1 MTSNNVLVLEY
12 KLYKEKLEIVQNE
25 FDLGS
30 KDLDA
35 RLQNYKK
42 AFNSVLDTESI
53 NKVFK
58 NIDNLSNAVI
68 VKENKDKKT
77 NKNLRSEIK
86 KLYKQIVKMTHP
98 DKQIGMFSKIR
109 KQQLTE
115 KYLKATD
122 AYRENDE
129 FKIISI
135 AHDLQIDISEVDL
148 SYITV
153 EIVETKLKIEE
164 IKSKVGYQFYHIP
177 EDKKEEYVA
186 NFLASFCF

>member
-42 AFNSVLDTESI
+42 AFNSALDAESI
-53 NKVFK
+53 KKVFK
-58 NIDNLSNAVI
+58 NIDNLSSAVI

-77 NKNLRSEIK
+77 NNRLRSEIK

-129 FKIISI
+129 FKIVSI

-164 IKSKVGYQFYHIP
+164 IKSKVGYQFYHTP